1 MEMYYLYFV
10 VVGIYAYIVLMEEGK
25 HKEEEL
31 EAELRGMVR
40 QRITSFAQP
49 DKILVSTVI
58 LENVKYSYT
67 IVLYQVLITLDHY
80 F

>member
-31 EAELRGMVR
+31 EEELRAMVR

-58 LENVKYSYT
+58 LEKVKYFYT
-67 IVLYQVLITLDHY
+67 NCFYINS
-80 F
+80 

>member
-1 MEMYYLYFV
+1 MEVYYLYFV

-31 EAELRGMVR
+31 EVELRAMVR

-58 LENVKYSYT
+58 LEKVKYFYIKS
-67 IVLYQVLITLDHY
+67 
-80 F
+80 

>member
-31 EAELRGMVR
+31 EAELRAMVR
-40 QRITSFAQP
+40 QRIASFAQP

-58 LENVKYSYT
+58 LEKVKYFYT
-67 IVLYQVLITLDHY
+67 NCFYIKS
-80 F
+80 

>member
-1 MEMYYLYFV
+1 MEMYDLYFV
-10 VVGIYAYIVLMEEGK
+10 VVGIYAYVVLMEEGK

-58 LENVKYSYT
+58 LEKVKYFDTNCFYIKS
-67 IVLYQVLITLDHY
+67 
-80 F
+80 

>member
-31 EAELRGMVR
+31 EEELRAMVR

-49 DKILVSTVI
+49 DKILVSIVI
-58 LENVKYSYT
+58 LEKVKYFYT
-67 IVLYQVLITLDHY
+67 NCFYIKS
-80 F
+80 

>member
-31 EAELRGMVR
+31 EAELRAMVR

-58 LENVKYSYT
+58 LEKVKYFYT
-67 IVLYQVLITLDHY
+67 NCFYIKS
-80 F
+80 